1 MHPHGKENSNM
12 ETNKNTNTALR
23 QALESR
29 REGSLSSNFTFRM
42 MEQVRIEAQKQRKR
56 KAMAGSV
63 LLITTSLL
71 LIALAVYALAFRMN
85 IRWSDF
91 MPQVNIS
98 ESSSMIGFY
107 GYIAALVLVLLGLDH
122 LLRATKRKKGF

>member
-1 MHPHGKENSNM
+1 MHPHGKENNM
-12 ETNKNTNTALR
+12 ETDKNTNSALR

-29 REGSLSSNFTFRM
+29 RQGSLSSNFTFRM
-42 MEQVRIEAQKQRKR
+42 MEQVHVEALRQRKR

-71 LIALAVYALAFRMN
+71 LIALAVYVLAFRMN

-91 MPQVNIS
+91 MPQVNTS
-98 ESSSMIGFY
+98 ESFSMIGFY
-107 GYIAALVLVLLGLDH
+107 GYIAVLVLVLLGLDH
-122 LLRATKRKKGF
+122 LLRAAKRKKEF

>member
-12 ETNKNTNTALR
+12 EINKNTNTALR

-42 MEQVRIEAQKQRKR
+42 MEQVRIEAQRQRKR
-56 KAMAGSV
+56 KAVLGSIS
-63 LLITTSLL
+63 LIAASLL
-71 LIALAVYALAFRMN
+71 LIALAVYALVFRLKIN
-85 IRWSDF
+85 WGDF
-91 MPQVNIS
+91 MPQVSFS

-107 GYIAALVLVLLGLDH
+107 GYIAVLVLALLGLDH

>member
-1 MHPHGKENSNM
+1 M

>member
-1 MHPHGKENSNM
+1 M

-42 MEQVRIEAQKQRKR
+42 MEQVRVEAQRQRKR
-56 KAMAGSV
+56 KAVLGSV
-63 LLITTSLL
+63 SLITASLL
-71 LIALAVYALAFRMN
+71 LIALAVCALVFRLN
-85 IRWSDF
+85 ISWGDF
-91 MPQVNIS
+91 MPQVNFS

-107 GYIAALVLVLLGLDH
+107 GYIAVLVLALLGLDH

>member
-1 MHPHGKENSNM
+1 MHPCGRENNM
-12 ETNKNTNTALR
+12 ETDKKTNSALK

-29 REGSLSSNFTFRM
+29 RQGSLSSSFTFRV
-42 MEQVRIEAQKQRKR
+42 MEQVHVEALRRRKR

-71 LIALAVYALAFRMN
+71 LIALAVYVLAFRMN

-98 ESSSMIGFY
+98 ESFSMIGFY
-107 GYIAALVLVLLGLDH
+107 GYIAVLVLVLLGLDH
-122 LLRATKRKKGF
+122 LLRTAKRKKEF